1 MKILHVFDH
10 TLPLHSGY
18 TFRSRAILQHQHLLG
33 YSTCHVSSPKHPD
46 NKAATEV
53 AESFLFYRTKPWQTK
68 FWQLPILKEIATVL
82 ALKKRILQVVA
93 KENPDII
100 HAHSPA
106 LNGLAALLAAKK
118 CKLPVVYEIRA
129 FWEDAAVDHG
139 SCEEYDL
146 RYTLTK
152 KLETYVVKRVNAV
165 TTICQGLRQDLLSRG
180 IDASKVTVIPNAVNP
195 AQFQVIDKKHPAL
208 LAKYQLQH
216 KQVLGFLGSF
226 YGYEGLDLLIQA
238 LPIIQE
244 KLPNT
249 CLLLVGGGPQQ
260 AALETLIKQL
270 GLTNSVIMPGRVPH
284 SEVNKY
290 YSLVDLL
297 VYPRKSMRLTELVTP
312 LKPLEAM
319 AQGMTLL
326 ASDVGGHNE
335 LIEHGK
341 TGWLFQKDNIQD
353 LAEQTIRLLQHRS
366 SQHEIKQNG
375 LAYVNEQRT
384 WQLSVARYQPIYG
397 ALCNER

>member
-18 TFRSRAILQHQHLLG
+18 TFRSRAILHHQHLLG
-33 YSTCHVSSPKHPD
+33 YHSCHVSSPKHPD
-46 NKAATEV
+46 NISDTEV
-53 AESFLFYRTKPWQTK
+53 AEELLFYRTQPWQSK
-68 FWQLPILKEIATVL
+68 FWQLPVLKEIATVL
-82 ALKKRILQVVA
+82 ALRKRILEVVTIE
-93 KENPDII
+93 KPNII

-139 SCEEYDL
+139 SCQEHDL
-146 RYTLTK
+146 RYTLTRM
-152 KLETYVVKRVNAV
+152 LETYVVKRVHAV
-165 TTICQGLRQDLLSRG
+165 TTICHGLRQDLLNRG
-180 IDASKVTVIPNAVNP
+180 IASSKITVIPNAVNP
-195 AQFQVIDKKHPAL
+195 SQFQVIDKKDAAL

-226 YGYEGLDLLIQA
+226 YAYEGLDLLIKA
-238 LPIIQE
+238 LPIIQK
-244 KLPNT
+244 KLPNA

-260 AALETLIKQL
+260 AALEALINEL

-284 SEVNKY
+284 ATVNRY

-319 AQGMTLL
+319 ALGMTQL

-341 TGWLFQKDNIQD
+341 TGWLFQKDNIHD
-353 LAEQTIRLLQHRS
+353 LAEQAIRHLQHHS
-366 SQHEIKQNG
+366 SQQDVKQHG
-375 LAYVNEQRT
+375 LAFVNEQRT
-384 WQLSVARYQPIYG
+384 WQLSVARYQQIYSR
-397 ALCNER
+397 LHHDH